1 MATKKIK
8 APAGLFT
15 EYKGTIYQNRL
26 AEGATLIAR
35 KMTFPSIE
43 KITVIY
49 CVFKTVADL
58 NADAA
63 IATGFPTGRGSPV
76 EVPGMRTSNNQF
88 TNFYINSAGSLC
100 AGQSIPANTWCQ
112 CSAVYLTG

>member
-1 MATKKIK
+1 MATGMIK

-15 EYKGTIYQNRL
+15 ESKGAIYQNRL

-35 KMTFPSIE
+35 RMTFPSNG

-63 IATGFPTGRGSPV
+63 IATGFPTGYASPV

-88 TNFYINSAGSLC
+88 TNFYINSMGSLC
-100 AGQSIPANTWCQ
+100 TGQSIPANTWCQ
-112 CSAVYLTG
+112 CSAVYLS

>member
-1 MATKKIK
+1 MATGMIK

-15 EYKGTIYQNRL
+15 EYIGVIYQNRL

-35 KMTFPSIE
+35 RMTLPSFA

-63 IATGFPTGRGSPV
+63 IATGFPTGYASSPV
-76 EVPGMRTSNNQF
+76 EVPGIKTSNNQF

-112 CSAVYLTG
+112 CSAVYLS